1 MLCNLPYGVIKILRE
16 DMPPSLS
23 VFEFVLIFFVY
34 GLAFFSM
41 GLVMLLESRRSPV
54 FGEARLLVPLAIFG
68 LLHGTHEW
76 LEMFIG
82 MRMQVNLPLPEIT
95 DWVRLLFLVASF
107 SVLLIFGLRALR
119 PQGQRLPARL
129 VYAGGGLLL
138 LYLVLTVGI
147 GIAQR
152 ESLSDGI
159 SHADALARYLLAVP
173 AAILAAVG
181 LARQAYQPGLGNRRG
196 LVRGLRLAA
205 WSFAIYGL
213 TQLVV
218 APGDINPARYLNTI
232 LFIDWFGFPVQL
244 LRAFLATLVTIGMIR
259 ATQAAEDARRE
270 QLAQAQRARMVA
282 LEQIQRDLE
291 EREAMRRELLR
302 HTVIA
307 QEDERARIAREL
319 HDETA
324 QLLTA
329 MSLDLATLRKSV
341 PDSQTAGGLL
351 DRLQSHCRQMSQGIY
366 RMVHDL
372 RPAQLD
378 DLGLVA
384 ALQYL
389 VDEERRRAGLR
400 IALEIRGSTRRLDPL
415 VETVLFRI
423 AQEALTNIARH
434 AHCETGDMLV
444 DYQTERVL
452 LQVSDPGAGFDSQR
466 ELQPPQG
473 WGIAG
478 MRERAESV
486 GGRLRI
492 ISAPGQGTR
501 VEVVIPLQN
510 ADEVGLEEDVY
521 GTNPLAVS

>member
-1 MLCNLPYGVIKILRE
+1 
-16 DMPPSLS
+16 MPPSLS
-23 VFEFVLIFFVY
+23 ELEFVLIFFIY

-68 LLHGTHEW
+68 LIHGAHEW

-82 MRMQVNLPLPEIT
+82 LRTQLNLPLPLIT
-95 DWVRLLFLVASF
+95 DLVRLLFLVASF
-107 SVLLIFGLRALR
+107 SLLLLFGLRALN
-119 PQGQRLPARL
+119 PQGRRLPARL
-129 VYAGGGLLL
+129 SYAGGGLLVV
-138 LYLVLTVGI
+138 YLALTVGI
-147 GIAQR
+147 GIAQQ
-152 ESLSDGI
+152 EPHSEWI

-181 LARQAYQPGLGNRRG
+181 LARQAYQPELGNRRG
-196 LVRGLRLAA
+196 LVSGLRLAA
-205 WSFAIYGL
+205 LSFAIYGL

-218 APGDINPARYLNTI
+218 SPGDIHPARYLNTT
-232 LFIDWFGFPVQL
+232 LFIDWVGFPIQL
-244 LRAFLATLVTIGMIR
+244 LRAFLAVLVTFGMIR

-270 QLAQAQRARMVA
+270 QLAHARRARMEA

-291 EREAMRRELLR
+291 EQEAMRRELLR

-329 MSLDLATLRKSV
+329 MALDLATLRNSV
-341 PDSQTAGGLL
+341 PETQPAGGLL
-351 DRLQSHCRQMSQGIY
+351 DRLQTHCRQMSQGIY

-389 VDEERRRAGLR
+389 VDEERRRAGLV
-400 IALEIRGSTRRLDPL
+400 IALEIRGQTRRLDPL

-423 AQEALTNIARH
+423 AQEALTNVARH
-434 AHCETGDMLV
+434 AHCTAGEMLV
-444 DYQTERVL
+444 DFQAERVL
-452 LQVSDPGAGFDSQR
+452 LQISDSGAGFDSQR
-466 ELQPPQG
+466 ELQPPRG

-486 GGRLRI
+486 GGWLSI
-492 ISAPGQGTR
+492 VSAPRQGTR
-501 VEVVIPLQN
+501 VEVLIPLQN
-510 ADEVGLEEDVY
+510 ADLVGLEENVY
-521 GTNPLAVS
+521 GTDPLVVG